1 MISEYNISS
10 GHRGNSLFGRVDM
23 VALLTYVAIV
33 LLGFIFITSASFNHD
48 TENIFAFSHNYMKQL
63 MWIGISWSIA
73 TVVLLL
79 ERRFFHMFA
88 TPAYVI
94 GIFLLI
100 AALLFGRE
108 VNGAKAWFEFGS
120 IRVQPVEFVK
130 IAVALMM
137 ARVMSDYSFNI
148 KRFTD
153 LVKVAAVII
162 LPFMIIVLQNDT
174 GSGLVLGAFIF
185 VLFREGLSKYIY
197 FPVIFTIFLFIV
209 SLIFEPVVI
218 FTVLIVLFTMYSLL
232 HHGALQGHVV
242 FLCAVFLVALLV
254 ALFTPLSGYASLMVA
269 SIIAV
274 VVLLFL
280 AFKTHT
286 LSLLWPIAMFI
297 YAMTFV
303 PACDMLFSKLEP
315 HQQNRIYTFVGL
327 VDDPQGVGYN
337 VMQSEI
343 AIGSGGL
350 VGKGLFEGTQNRYD
364 FVPEKHTDFIFS
376 VVGEEWG
383 FVGAFIVVA
392 LYITLILRLMR
403 MGERIKEPFG
413 RVYCY
418 SVAAMLLLHVCVNI
432 GMTIGVMPVMGIPLP
447 LMSYG
452 GSSLMAFTILI
463 MIAIRLD
470 ASTSESDGYRG
481 L

>member
-1 MISEYNISS
+1 
-10 GHRGNSLFGRVDM
+10 
-23 VALLTYVAIV
+23 V
-33 LLGFIFITSASFNHD
+33 L
-48 TENIFAFSHNYMKQL
+48 
-63 MWIGISWSIA
+63 
-73 TVVLLL
+73 
-79 ERRFFHMFA
+79 
-88 TPAYVI
+88 
-94 GIFLLI
+94 
-100 AALLFGRE
+100 
-108 VNGAKAWFEFGS
+108 
-120 IRVQPVEFVK
+120 
-130 IAVALMM
+130 
-137 ARVMSDYSFNI
+137 
-148 KRFTD
+148 
-153 LVKVAAVII
+153 
-162 LPFMIIVLQNDT
+162 
-174 GSGLVLGAFIF
+174 
-185 VLFREGLSKYIY
+185 
-197 FPVIFTIFLFIV
+197 FTIFLFVV

-218 FTVLIVLFTMYSLL
+218 FTVLIVLFTIYSLL

-254 ALFTPLSGYASLMVA
+254 ALLTPLSGYVSLMVA
-269 SIIAV
+269 SVIAV

-280 AFKTHT
+280 VFKTHT

-297 YAMTFV
+297 YAMAFV

-350 VGKGLFEGTQNRYD
+350 LGKGLFEGTQNRYD

-383 FVGAFIVVA
+383 FVGAFIVVS
-392 LYITLILRLMR
+392 LYITLILRLMC

-418 SVAAMLLLHVCVNI
+418 SVAAMLLLHVCVNV

-452 GSSLMAFTILI
+452 GSSLVAFTILI

-481 L
+481 I